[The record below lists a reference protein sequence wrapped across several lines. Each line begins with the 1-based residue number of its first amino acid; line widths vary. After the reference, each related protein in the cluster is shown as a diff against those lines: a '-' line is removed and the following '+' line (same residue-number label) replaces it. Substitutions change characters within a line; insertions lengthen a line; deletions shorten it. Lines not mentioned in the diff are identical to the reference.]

1 MADKVKIGTM
11 WLGGCSGCHI
21 ALTDLHEL
29 LLDVLAV
36 AEFEFSQV

>member
-1 MADKVKIGTM
+1 MAEMKKIGTM

-29 LLDVLAV
+29 LL
-36 AEFEFSQV
+36 EFSMLQNSNFHQY